1 MRYNPEIEAE
11 ALRRTQWNAE
21 NTQNPVDQYIYHC
34 LQMEQKRRK
43 EHKNRGQR
51 LQYQI
56 KELYVKQKLSMEKV
70 ADVLGLDIAWLSSY
84 IYENKLNELR
94 PVGKDKVSAVPG
106 ITQGVCYLKY

>member
-21 NTQNPVDQYIYHC
+21 NTQNPVDQDIFHC
-34 LQMEQKRRK
+34 LQTEQKRRK
-43 EHKNRGQR
+43 ERKNRGQR

-56 KELYVKQKLSMEKV
+56 KELYVKQRLSMEKV

-94 PVGKDKVSAVPG
+94 PVGKDKVSTKPG
-106 ITQGVCYLKY
+106 IPQGICYLK

>member
-34 LQMEQKRRK
+34 LQMEQKRRR
-43 EHKNRGQR
+43 ERKNRGQR
-51 LQYQI
+51 VQYQI
-56 KELYVKQKLSMEKV
+56 KELYVNQRLSMEKV

-94 PVGKDKVSAVPG
+94 PVGKDKVSTKPG
-106 ITQGVCYLKY
+106 IPQGICYLK

>member
-43 EHKNRGQR
+43 ERKNQFRF
-51 LQYQI
+51 
-56 KELYVKQKLSMEKV
+56 
-70 ADVLGLDIAWLSSY
+70 
-84 IYENKLNELR
+84 
-94 PVGKDKVSAVPG
+94 
-106 ITQGVCYLKY
+106 